1 VPVGVVFADPSMW
14 SPIPNN
20 DFGSGVVVIYGP
32 GLIGDPMPGSD
43 KYDTPNK
50 TAEEAKKNG
59 WILVN

>member
-1 VPVGVVFADPSMW
+1 MW